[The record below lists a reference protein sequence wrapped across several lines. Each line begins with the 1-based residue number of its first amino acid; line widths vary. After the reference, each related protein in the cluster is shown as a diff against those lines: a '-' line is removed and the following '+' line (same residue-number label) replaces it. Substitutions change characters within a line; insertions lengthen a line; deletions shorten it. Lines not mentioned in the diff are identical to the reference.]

1 MASSSSSAALK
12 LSRSFSRIIG
22 LSSRV
27 SATGGASRG
36 FATYEL
42 SDKDKSEEDV
52 SSEEESSGKSQ
63 YNNSKDASKLKGR
76 SIQDLN
82 AVGLYRAIILG
93 EVGQVPIQKRLR
105 NGRVVTIFSVGTGG
119 IRNNRRPLENESP
132 REYADRGIV
141 QWHRVAIYV
150 ENLGGI
156 AMQHMKQGAHVYL
169 EGNLETKIFSDP
181 ITGIV
186 KRIREIA
193 IRQKGRLVFLNNGT
207 EATNTNSEGL
217 KGVGYF

>member
-1 MASSSSSAALK
+1 MASSSTALK

-27 SATGGASRG
+27 SATGGSSRG

-52 SSEEESSGKSQ
+52 SSEDESSGKSQ
-63 YNNSKDASKLKGR
+63 YSKDASKFKG
-76 SIQDLN
+76 STVQDLN
-82 AVGLYRAIILG
+82 DVGLYRAIILG

-181 ITGIV
+181 LTGIV

-207 EATNTNSEGL
+207 EATDTNSEGL